1 MTENLHQS
9 SGESGEASAPI
20 LVIGSNGKTGS
31 RISTLLQQRGLAV
44 RAGSRS
50 AQPAFDWEQAE
61 TWPAA
66 IAGVRVAY
74 ICYYPD
80 LISDAAAGRIT
91 TLTRAMR
98 AAGVESVVLLSGRGE
113 AGAERAENIVRGS
126 GLNHTLV
133 RASWFTQ
140 NFSEGHLREPLLD
153 GLIALPAGD
162 SVEPFVDVDDIA
174 EVAATALEAYAR
186 GDDRH
191 NGELYEVTGPRLLS
205 FAEAAAELARVI
217 GRPVEYVAMGFD
229 EYHSELAAVAGEEL
243 ADLFTELCR
252 EVFDGRNEHLGD
264 GVQRALGRTPR
275 DFAETIAA
283 AAASGAWAGADAGAE
298 AELVS

>member
-1 MTENLHQS
+1 MSETTQYPPAET
-9 SGESGEASAPI
+9 GRGVAPI

-31 RISTLLQQRGLAV
+31 RISRLLTERGLAV

-50 AQPAFDWEQAE
+50 AQPAFDWEQAHS
-61 TWPAA
+61 WPAA
-66 IAGVRVAY
+66 IEGVKVAY

-80 LISDAAAGRIT
+80 LISDAAASRIT
-91 TLTRAMR
+91 GLTRAMR

-113 AGAERAENIVRGS
+113 AGAERAENIVRDS
-126 GLNHTLV
+126 DLKYTLV

-140 NFSEGHLREPLLD
+140 NFSEGHLREPLLE
-153 GLIALPAGD
+153 GVIALPAGE

-174 EVAATALEAYAR
+174 EVAVAALEAYAH

-191 NGELYEVTGPRLLS
+191 NGELYEVTGPRLIS
-205 FAEAAAELARVI
+205 FAEAAAVLALVV
-217 GRPVEYVAMGFD
+217 GRPVDYIAMGFD
-229 EYHSELAAVAGEEL
+229 DYHAELAAVAGTEL

-264 GVQRALGRTPR
+264 GVQRALGRPPR

-283 AAASGAWAGADAGAE
+283 AAASGAWAPSEAE

>member
-1 MTENLHQS
+1 MNEKLHQTLLEN
-9 SGESGEASAPI
+9 GAASAPV
-20 LVIGSNGKTGS
+20 LVIGSNGKTGR
-31 RISTLLQQRGLAV
+31 RITTLLQQRGLDV
-44 RAGSRS
+44 RAGSRR
-50 AQPAFDWEQAE
+50 AQPAFDWERAE

-66 IAGVRVAY
+66 IEGIKVAY

-113 AGAERAENIVRGS
+113 AGAERAEGIVRDS
-126 GLNHTLV
+126 GLKHTLV

-140 NFSEGHLREPLLD
+140 NFSEGHLLEPLLD
-153 GLIALPAGD
+153 GVIALPAAD
-162 SVEPFVDVDDIA
+162 SVEPFVDVDDIT

-205 FAEAAAELARVI
+205 FTEAAAELARVI
-217 GRPVEYVAMGFD
+217 GRPVEYVAMGVD
-229 EYHSELAAVAGEEL
+229 EYHAQLEAVAGDEL

-264 GVQRALGRTPR
+264 GVQRALGRPPR
-275 DFAETIAA
+275 DFADTIAA
-283 AAASGAWAGADAGAE
+283 AAASGAWASAGAG